1 MRIHFSHRSFSSV
14 SRSLFTF
21 VFFTNEI
28 VFFSEIN
35 DTNNIFTSVVKFE
48 KGNQL
53 PLVAVVFSTINFIGL
68 EKESPIKTDI
78 TKARINRSSIP
89 FARMIR

>member
-1 MRIHFSHRSFSSV
+1 MAYFYIDGHLLKVSLSSFSPMKLFC
-14 SRSLFTF
+14 SLKLMTL
-21 VFFTNEI
+21 
-28 VFFSEIN
+28 
-35 DTNNIFTSVVKFE
+35 TNNIFTSVVKFE

-53 PLVAVVFSTINFIGL
+53 PLVAVLFSTINFIGL